1 MRTVVRKQ
9 SVLSSH
15 SGTTARSYSDWFLS
29 TSALESKV
37 PRQTFDA
44 QLAALKEQLLNLGA
58 MVSNAQKLAIQ
69 ALAERDQELAR
80 VVIAGDHKINES
92 QHDIEERCLFL
103 IASQQPV
110 ARDLRTIIGISAIAT
125 DLERMGD
132 HAKGIAVLA
141 SLLADQPSL
150 KPLIDVPR
158 MAEIG
163 RELLIGQ
170 LQAFMNGDV
179 EAAQVLAARDDEI
192 DRLYDQIF
200 RELLT
205 IMMDD
210 PRTITRATYLL
221 WVAHNLERFSDRTTN
236 IGERVVF
243 LITGRVT
250 ELNENPD
257 RTRWTL
263 P

>member
-1 MRTVVRKQ
+1 M
-9 SVLSSH
+9 
-15 SGTTARSYSDWFLS
+15 
-29 TSALESKV
+29 

-58 MVSNAQKLAIQ
+58 MVSNAQKQAVQ
-69 ALAERDQELAR
+69 ALAERDEELAR
-80 VVIAGDHKINES
+80 VVIAGDQKIN
-92 QHDIEERCLFL
+92 QGQRDIEERCLFL

-110 ARDLRTIIGISAIAT
+110 ARDLRTIIAISAIAT
-125 DLERMGD
+125 DLERMAD
-132 HAKGIAVLA
+132 HAKGIAVL
-141 SLLADQPSL
+141 SLRLADQPLL

-170 LQAFMNGDV
+170 LQAFMSGDV
-179 EAAQVLAARDDEI
+179 DAARALAARDDEI
-192 DRLYDQIF
+192 DQLYDQVF
-200 RELLT
+200 RELLM
-205 IMMDD
+205 IMMGD

-221 WVAHNLERFSDRTTN
+221 WVAHDLERFSDRTTN

-257 RTRWTL
+257 GSSHLRG
-263 P
+263 